1 MQLRKI
7 IFVISQTILHKKLI
21 LQICCLF
28 LLTQAFFPS
37 NVLGQ
42 ISISGAVYDS
52 SKLYAVPD
60 VYVYSTSGARAI
72 TDSTGNYQINA
83 GQNDSISF
91 FYNGKSTIK
100 FPVKSMVNYTAFDIS
115 LRVKV
120 KHKYKVLNP
129 VTVFTNS
136 YLKDSMENRDEYAQ
150 VFGNQKAGFRST
162 YEPGGAAGVDVDAL
176 IGMFQFRKNKQ
187 RLAFQNRL
195 LDQEE
200 DSYIDYRFS
209 ARTITRVTSLKGDD
223 LIKYRKLYRPSYFFV
238 VNSTLTQFYEYILQT
253 SYTFKKD
260 EGIK

>member
-1 MQLRKI
+1 M
-7 IFVISQTILHKKLI
+7 
-21 LQICCLF
+21 
-28 LLTQAFFPS
+28 
-37 NVLGQ
+37 GQ
-42 ISISGAVYDS
+42 ITISGTVYDS

-60 VYVYSTSGARAI
+60 VYVYSSSGARAI
-72 TDSTGNYQINA
+72 TDSTGDYHINA
-83 GQNDSISF
+83 SENDSISF

-115 LRVKV
+115 LQVKV
-120 KHKYKVLNP
+120 KQKYKLMSP

-136 YLKDSMENRDEYAQ
+136 YLQDSMQNREEYSQ
-150 VFGNQKAGFRST
+150 VFGNSKSGFRST

-195 LDQEE
+195 VDQEE
-200 DSYIDYRFS
+200 ENYIDYRFS
-209 ARTITRVTSLKGDD
+209 PRTVTRVTGLKGEE
-223 LIKYRKLYRPSYFFV
+223 LKKYRQLYRPSYFFV

-253 SYTFKKD
+253 SYAFKKE